1 MRILVIEDDAALRKI
16 VSTIL
21 KEEEYEV
28 EQSENG
34 KEGLF
39 MARSGMYDLLI
50 VDLMLPG
57 LDGLSLIRELHV
69 KGMNVPTLI
78 LTAKDSIEDKVK
90 GLDVGADDY
99 LVKPFATEEFL
110 ARVRSVLR
118 RAGKMGLEGKITYGN
133 IVLDMNLK
141 NCSIGEKSLKLTKKE
156 YDLLHYLIQNHDQ
169 ILIRDQ
175 IFDRIWGIGSDAG
188 EAIVDVY
195 IHYLRKKLAPF
206 GYDNLIRTIRGVGY
220 MLTEE

>member
-78 LTAKDSIEDKVK
+78 LTAKDSIEIK
-90 GLDVGADDY
+90 
-99 LVKPFATEEFL
+99 
-110 ARVRSVLR
+110 
-118 RAGKMGLEGKITYGN
+118 
-133 IVLDMNLK
+133 
-141 NCSIGEKSLKLTKKE
+141 
-156 YDLLHYLIQNHDQ
+156 
-169 ILIRDQ
+169 
-175 IFDRIWGIGSDAG
+175 
-188 EAIVDVY
+188 
-195 IHYLRKKLAPF
+195 
-206 GYDNLIRTIRGVGY
+206 
-220 MLTEE
+220 